1 MQRKGDGRAWFMWVL
16 GAFVALASPLL
27 AAPAPASAGCVVT
40 FRHGGSVQADG
51 CEDLGE
57 AVAYLR
63 FGGWV
68 VVLKSALVS
77 VEDETGI
84 KRFNERW
91 TPEEARAQVQA
102 LPREGGVPVGPTG
115 PEAAAAPAAQPPQVV
130 YVPVPSP
137 MPSQVIYQMPPP
149 TAYYP
154 PFFAFC
160 RHCVNPRVPPGTP
173 PFVRVVPTSPSDIG
187 PQAIQKTFPS
197 ISPIRSR

>member
-1 MQRKGDGRAWFMWVL
+1 MQTNGDFRAWFAPAL
-16 GAFVALASPLL
+16 GGAVALVCLLIAAS
-27 AAPAPASAGCVVT
+27 AAASAGCVVT

-51 CEDLGE
+51 CADLGE

-84 KRFNERW
+84 TRLNPRW
-91 TPEEARAQVQA
+91 TPDETRAHVQA
-102 LPREGGVPVGPTG
+102 VPREGGVPVGPAA
-115 PEAAAAPAAQPPQVV
+115 PEAPPAPAPQPPTVV
-130 YVPVPSP
+130 YVPVPTP
-137 MPSQVIYQMPPP
+137 APSQIIYQVPPP

-154 PFFAFC
+154 PVFVFC
-160 RHCVNPRVPPGTP
+160 RNCVNPPVPPITP
-173 PFVRVVPTSPSDIG
+173 PFVRIVPTSPSDIG

-197 ISPIRSR
+197 ISPIR

>member
-1 MQRKGDGRAWFMWVL
+1 MQKNCDDRALFPRAL
-16 GAFVALASPLL
+16 GASLAVASLLL
-27 AAPAPASAGCVVT
+27 AAPASASAGCVVT
-40 FRHGGSVQADG
+40 FRHGGSAQADA
-51 CEDLGE
+51 CADLGE

-77 VEDETGI
+77 VEDEMGVT
-84 KRFNERW
+84 RFNPRW
-91 TPEEARAQVQA
+91 TLEEARAQVQA
-102 LPREGGVPVGPTG
+102 LPREGGVPVGPTA
-115 PEAAAAPAAQPPQVV
+115 PEPPVAPLAQPPQVV

-137 MPSQVIYQMPPP
+137 APSQVVYQVPPP

-154 PFFAFC
+154 PVFTFC
-160 RHCVNPRVPPGTP
+160 RSCVNPHVPPGTP

-197 ISPIRSR
+197 ISPIRSP